1 MTKYEALYIIR
12 TDIEEQAIKDLV
24 TKFSDIVT
32 ANGGTIDS
40 VDEWGKRR
48 LQYPIDY
55 KNDGYYVLMKFTS
68 APEFPSEL
76 ERNFKINDGI
86 IRYLVTKIEA

>member
-24 TKFSDIVT
+24 TKFSEIVT

-48 LQYPIDY
+48 LAYPIDY

-68 APEFPSEL
+68 APEFPEEL